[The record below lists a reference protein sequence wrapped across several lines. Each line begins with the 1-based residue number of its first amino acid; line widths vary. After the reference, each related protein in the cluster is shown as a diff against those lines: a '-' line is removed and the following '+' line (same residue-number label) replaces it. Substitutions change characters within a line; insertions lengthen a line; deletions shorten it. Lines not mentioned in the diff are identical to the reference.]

1 LYASIP
7 PRRSKPSYSHRSP
20 LPLSSNTRDN
30 GRITHMSSGPYIYE
44 KLAQLLDQDRN
55 VSHAQGLSNGTSS
68 VFCEILP
75 VTLESNQVV

>member
-1 LYASIP
+1 
-7 PRRSKPSYSHRSP
+7 
-20 LPLSSNTRDN
+20 
-30 GRITHMSSGPYIYE
+30 MSSGPYIYE

-75 VTLESNQVV
+75 GEEGQEDRGGITQASLKSMN

>member
-1 LYASIP
+1 
-7 PRRSKPSYSHRSP
+7 
-20 LPLSSNTRDN
+20 
-30 GRITHMSSGPYIYE
+30 MSSGPYIYE
-44 KLAQLLDQDRN
+44 KPAQLLDQDRN